1 MTSKLTQINGDENH
15 KRQEAEQPLMD
26 KQHPV
31 VFTDKM
37 LEQDFDEIYKNY
49 PLTEDTTC
57 GIGFIKGRLLQKLVV
72 LNSHVTLGGR

>member
-1 MTSKLTQINGDENH
+1 MASKLPHLNGDEKH
-15 KRQEAEQPLMD
+15 KKQEAEQPLIEN
-26 KQHPV
+26 KYPV

-57 GIGFIKGRLLQKLVV
+57 GIGFIKGRLLQKLVAI
-72 LNSHVTLGGR
+72 